1 MKRRKAAELPACP
14 FETGQ
19 RIKVKPKGSDEWIT
33 GTVSACLW
41 FPFPGQ
47 WIPEVRTD
55 DGTIYGIGG
64 HAIPIREYDTIIEQ
78 PTADSW
84 TEQIRHFGAGIGN
97 PIPEAL
103 STETAEDWIAAH
115 PEIEAANEQS
125 CKEAH
130 SSQDAFGGRD
140 WPCKN
145 PCKPCNE
152 IEARKRELHY
162 AEHVRPDYTKLHDD
176 IKGSIRLMEE
186 RHRPLRI
193 EQTEAGAQVVAPGT
207 PARTIPT
214 SGLRP
219 KVGQRKGPL
228 PLELAEIE
236 AKQQRL
242 F

>member
-1 MKRRKAAELPACP
+1 MKRRKPAELPACP

-19 RIKVKPKGSDEWIT
+19 KIKVQPKNSDEWIT

-47 WIPEVRTD
+47 WIPEVKTE

-64 HAIPIREYDTIIEQ
+64 HAIPIREYET
-78 PTADSW
+78 
-84 TEQIRHFGAGIGN
+84 
-97 PIPEAL
+97 IPEK
-103 STETAEDWIAAH
+103 ETAEDWIAAH

-125 CKEAH
+125 
-130 SSQDAFGGRD
+130 RD
-140 WPCKN
+140 
-145 PCKPCNE
+145 E
-152 IEARKRELHY
+152 
-162 AEHVRPDYTKLHDD
+162 
-176 IKGSIRLMEE
+176 
-186 RHRPLRI
+186 LRI

-219 KVGQRKGPL
+219 KVWQREGPL
-228 PLELAEIE
+228 PLELAEVE

>member
-1 MKRRKAAELPACP
+1 MKRCKAAELPACP

-19 RIKVKPKGSDEWIT
+19 RIKVRPKGSDDWII

-41 FPFPGQ
+41 FSFPGQ

-55 DGTIYGIGG
+55 DGTIYGMGG
-64 HAIPIREYDTIIEQ
+64 HAIPIREYDTD
-78 PTADSW
+78 T
-84 TEQIRHFGAGIGN
+84 TEKK
-97 PIPEAL
+97 
-103 STETAEDWIAAH
+103 ETAEDWIAAH
-115 PEIEAANEQS
+115 PEIEAANKES

-140 WPCKN
+140 WACKD

-186 RHRPLRI
+186 RHRPPRI
-193 EQTEAGAQVVAPGT
+193 EQTEAGAQTVALGT

-214 SGLRP
+214 NGLRP
-219 KVGQRKGPL
+219 KVGQKNAPL
-228 PLELAEIE
+228 PLELVEID